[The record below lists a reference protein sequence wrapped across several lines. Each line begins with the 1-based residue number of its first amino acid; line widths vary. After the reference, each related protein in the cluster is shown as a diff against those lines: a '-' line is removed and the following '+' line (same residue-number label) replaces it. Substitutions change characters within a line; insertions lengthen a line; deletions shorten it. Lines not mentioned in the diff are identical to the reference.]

1 MRNKFFKIL
10 LLILLNLNLN
20 LQAEQIFIS
29 VYIND
34 EVITNYDLEIEK
46 NFLTILNPDLKNLNK
61 TKLLEIAKKSLI
73 NETIKKKEIEKIIDL
88 KSAEIN
94 ADQYLKKIYAQLGFA
109 NDLQFTQILEQN
121 QTYKIDEVKK
131 KLEIELL
138 WSQLI
143 YSKFKNLIKINKEK
157 IIEEIENNKNNKIN
171 EYLLS
176 EIIFKKTKDETLE
189 ELITK
194 IKSSIQEIGFNN
206 TANIFSI
213 SESSKFGGRLGW
225 VKENDISNTILNKIK
240 EIKVGG
246 YSEVLKIENNYMIF
260 KIDNIKT
267 ISENVDKKNE
277 LEKKIQIETEK
288 QLNKFSKTFFDKSRL
303 NYYIDEK

>member
-1 MRNKFFKIL
+1 MKKKFFKIL
-10 LLILLNLNLN
+10 LLILLNVNLNLN
-20 LQAEQIFIS
+20 AEQIYIS
-29 VYIND
+29 VSIND

-46 NFLTILNPDLKNLNK
+46 NFLTILNPDLKNLDK
-61 TKLLEIAKKSLI
+61 TKLLEVAKKSLT
-73 NETIKKKEIEKIIDL
+73 NEIIKKKEIEKIVDL

-94 ADQYLKKIYAQLGFA
+94 AGQYLKKIYNQLGFA
-109 NDLQFTQILEQN
+109 NDLQFAQILEQN

-143 YSKFKNLIKINKEK
+143 YSKFKNLIKIDKEK
-157 IIEEIENNKNNKIN
+157 IIEEIETNKNNKIN

-189 ELITK
+189 EITNK
-194 IKSSIQEIGFNN
+194 IKLSIQEIGFNN

-225 VKENDISNTILNKIK
+225 VKENKISNTILNKIK
-240 EIKVGG
+240 EIEVGG
-246 YSEVLKIENNYMIF
+246 YSEVLKVGNNYMIF
-260 KIDNIKT
+260 KIDDIKT
-267 ISENVDKKNE
+267 ISENLDKKNE
-277 LEKKIQIETEK
+277 LELKIQIETEK
-288 QLNKFSKTFFDKSRL
+288 QLNKFSKTFFDKSKL

>member
-20 LQAEQIFIS
+20 LKAEQIFIS